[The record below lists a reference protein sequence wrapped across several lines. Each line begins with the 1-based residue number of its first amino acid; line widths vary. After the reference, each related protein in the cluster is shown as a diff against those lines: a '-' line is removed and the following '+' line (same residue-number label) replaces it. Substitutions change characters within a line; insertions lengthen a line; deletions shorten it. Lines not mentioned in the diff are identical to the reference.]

1 MSRDVTPSRYSALVV
16 PFDTEIWPDHS
27 TYTQAGP
34 RAGVPVPVDGE
45 GASRLALA
53 ARGTQTGDLQIRT
66 QRGGFATR
74 QARADSGGTLRLDN
88 GAAFIWRTATTTG
101 STTTYGDWRGWDPPR
116 AVTRY
121 QSIVACDNTATATRY
136 TKDPHAIR
144 LASGNILV
152 ACEAHVPAAGSPYQ
166 VAIYRR
172 SGTNDTWAGRT
183 SPYGVTTAPT
193 YQFCPTL
200 CQLPSG
206 RVLLYL
212 AIYDSATMA
221 HRLQGWF
228 SDDEGSTWSTIGD
241 GLTNTAFSGVPYE
254 LRVAYK
260 DGQILLLARLEAA
273 GVYRLGQYAS
283 SDLGNTFDF
292 VLYESTWDQVNS
304 IDIAVGSAG
313 FVVIQ
318 SLANTASTTDP
329 AVMVRIVPDAYLS
342 IALSDPSYAPGLSG
356 IGGGE
361 SAITVDETG
370 VIYAYVRTTT
380 DAGLVGQVFAY
391 MSFDSGLTFTPFSDG
406 LPAIDIAD
414 TAFPRSIT
422 VAASLGQV
430 VMVGN
435 ATATGTAPPA
445 TAPATPTPTQLD
457 DSLHCWTLG
466 GYTELCLPR
475 FARSFG
481 FGATQGWKKY
491 YTPIEYPGA
500 VGWTVTTAA
509 TATQDIT
516 VSNRLVITTNATG
529 TMIYTIIPI
538 GTTSDGLMMRA
549 VLSVQTRA
557 AIGQEVSMVLRF
569 DDGTQTVGIRAE
581 FDTTQ
586 WRLVDNV
593 SGGVIGVVQ
602 PYSSTSATIEVLLA
616 IKGRNGRSWW
626 RQPNAETEAG
636 VRSWTTGPATTTLTT
651 AATGAGD
658 VVGWGH
664 RAAGVSTSTWYE
676 VAYAD
681 ATEIQSNL
689 ADGQTSPNDLFGRP
703 YSSSGDGVYCSA
715 GASLEAKGGPTWL
728 GESWHVRRRYDYGV
742 ERALTFP
749 SPRHAWVATT
759 NSETISLL
767 WDDGIALGTNSY
779 ASRGLLAIYL
789 GNCNAETVAISYRDV
804 AGVSWVSLGTAD
816 RCVGLTGLAF
826 DLMNASIRPTTD
838 AGIYLRTNELAGS
851 WFVDVTGATQT
862 LIAGNSEG
870 RWSSTAPLRT
880 MLHLAATAGTTT
892 GRTGGKIV
900 PKDTV
905 ILVDLSGIN
914 TPAIKLVLAKS
925 STTAALQVGVLQ
937 VGEVIGLG
945 TRYDWGRT
953 IDLDLGGAEIAEA
966 RDRTRRALA
975 AAPPRRTAS
984 IAWAETAID
993 QTAVDRDG
1001 DPDYLL
1007 GGAGQAVAGVQSTA
1021 YTVEG
1026 VAREIEGATT
1036 PIVYLPAIPAGGP
1049 LQVVNRRHQLLY
1061 GRVTSDISIESVL
1074 GEEDDSELVR
1084 VATMTIE
1091 EEV

>member
-1 MSRDVTPSRYSALVV
+1 MSRDITPSRYSALVV
-16 PFDTEIWPDHS
+16 PFDVEIWPDH
-27 TYTQAGP
+27 TTITQAGP

-53 ARGTQTGDLQIRT
+53 ARGTQTGDLQVRT

-88 GAAFIWRTATTTG
+88 GAAFIWRTATTVG

-116 AVTRY
+116 AVSRY
-121 QSIVACDNTATATRY
+121 QSIVACDNTATLTRY

-152 ACEAHVPAAGSPYQ
+152 ACEARVPAAASPYQ
-166 VAIYRR
+166 VAVYRR
-172 SGTNDTWAGRT
+172 SGINDTWAGRT
-183 SPYGVTTAPT
+183 SPYGVTTVPT

-212 AIYDSATMA
+212 AIYDSATSA

-241 GLTNTAFSGVPYE
+241 GLTNTSFAGVPYE

-292 VLYESTWDQVNS
+292 VVYESTWDQVNS
-304 IDIAVGSAG
+304 VDIAVGSAG

-329 AVMVRIVPDAYLS
+329 AVMIRIVPDAYLS
-342 IALSDPSYAPGLSG
+342 IALSDPAYAPGLSG

-370 VIYAYVRTTT
+370 VIYAFVRTTT

-414 TAFPRSIT
+414 TAFPRGIT

-457 DSLHCWTLG
+457 DSLHSWTLG

-481 FGATQGWKKY
+481 FGSTQGWKKY
-491 YTPIEYPGA
+491 WTPVEYPGA
-500 VGWTVTTAA
+500 VGWTVVTAA

-516 VSNRLVITTNATG
+516 TSNRLVITTNATG
-529 TMIYTIIPI
+529 TMIYTIIPV

-549 VLSVQTRA
+549 VLSVQARA
-557 AIGQEVSMVLRF
+557 AIGQEVSMLLRF

-581 FDTTQ
+581 FSTTQ

-593 SGGVIGVVQ
+593 SNATIGAAQ
-602 PYSSTSATIEVLLA
+602 TYTATSATVEVLLA
-616 IKGRNGRSWW
+616 IKGTNGRSWW
-626 RQPNAETEAG
+626 REPNNETEAG
-636 VRSWTTGPATTTLTT
+636 VRSWTTGPATTTLTP
-651 AATGAGD
+651 AGALGS

-664 RAAGVSTSTWYE
+664 RAAGTSTSTWYE

-703 YSSSGDGVYCSA
+703 YSSAGDGVYCSA
-715 GASLEAKGGPTWL
+715 GATLEAKGGPTWL
-728 GESWHVRRRYDYGV
+728 GESWDIERRYDYGI

-749 SPRHAWVATT
+749 SPRQFWKATT
-759 NSETISLL
+759 NSEIIALL
-767 WDDGIALGTNSY
+767 WGSDGTNAY
-779 ASRGLLAIYL
+779 ASRGLIAIFL
-789 GNCNAETVAISYRDV
+789 GNCNAETVAVAYRNV
-804 AGVSWVSLGTAD
+804 GGASWTTLGTAD
-816 RCVGLTGLAF
+816 RCVGLSSLAF
-826 DLMNASIRPTTD
+826 DQMNKSVRPTTD
-838 AGIYLRTNELAGS
+838 AGIFLRSNEFAGS
-851 WFVDVTGATQT
+851 WFVDSSAATMKQ
-862 LIAGNSEG
+862 IVSHPEG
-870 RWSSTAPLRT
+870 RWSSSAPLRT
-880 MLHLAATAGTTT
+880 MLHLDGTIGTTT
-892 GRTGGKIV
+892 GRTNGKII
-900 PKDTV
+900 PRDTV
-905 ILVDLSGIN
+905 ILVDLSNID
-914 TPAIKLVLAKS
+914 TPAIRLTLAKS
-925 STTAALQVGVLQ
+925 STTDAVQAGVIKIGK
-937 VGEVIGLG
+937 VVGLG

-966 RDRTRRALA
+966 RDRTRRAIA
-975 AAPPRRTAS
+975 SAPPRRTAS
-984 IAWAETAID
+984 IAWADTAID

-1007 GGAGQAVAGVQSTA
+1007 GGAGQAIAGAQSTA

-1036 PIVYLPAIPAGGP
+1036 PIVYLPSVPAGGP

-1084 VATMTIE
+1084 IATMTIE